1 MDRNKIFKLIE
12 TIVENPS
19 ILSSQISDSNIGN
32 LVPIEEVYQGY
43 MCGRA
48 IQFTPHEDY
57 GKKGELVKADL
68 TDDRFRI
75 EELGKLNNQITKY
88 NKWVGKKNVLYKKE
102 FDAKISKLNMKTGVI
117 YTFDHHNLNIKRNE
131 YFPLPYFEMWSF
143 MVTRELPQQTT
154 TFNNIKNTFLF
165 INDEELYKANRDDP
179 DFLIRINKTIAEYIH
194 GEIREVLDKNRSIEN
209 SIWNEP
215 NNRFGNWI
223 SQHPS
228 DAESYEYNTDITI
241 TDVTDDLQ
249 YIAEDCSDMHE
260 NDKIKFPH
268 KRDAYKWWCEH
279 HTQNG
284 KEITYEQLEEAYSR
298 GKRRG
303 KYDTEHNKPLL
314 DKS

>member
-1 MDRNKIFKLIE
+1 MNKNKIFKLIE
-12 TIVENPS
+12 TIVESKS
-19 ILSSQISDSNIGN
+19 IVSSQISDSNIGN

-57 GKKGELVKADL
+57 GKKGELVRADL
-68 TDDRFRI
+68 TDDKIRI
-75 EELGKLNNQITKY
+75 QELTKLNNQITKY
-88 NKWVGKKNVLYKKE
+88 NKWVEEKNVLHE
-102 FDAKISKLNMKTGVI
+102 EEVRSLNLKPDVV
-117 YTFDHHNLNIKRNE
+117 HNLGE
-131 YFPLPYFEMWSF
+131 YDLKHKQYWELGQFEMWSF

-228 DAESYEYNTDITI
+228 DAESYEFNTDITI

>member
-1 MDRNKIFKLIE
+1 IFKLIE
-12 TIVENPS
+12 TIVESKS
-19 ILSSQISDSNIGN
+19 IVSSQISDSNIGN

-57 GKKGELVKADL
+57 GKKGELVRADL
-68 TDDRFRI
+68 TDDKIRI
-75 EELGKLNNQITKY
+75 QELTKLNNQITKY
-88 NKWVGKKNVLYKKE
+88 NKWVEEKNVLHE
-102 FDAKISKLNMKTGVI
+102 EEVRSLNLKPDVV
-117 YTFDHHNLNIKRNE
+117 HNLGE
-131 YFPLPYFEMWSF
+131 YDLKHKQYWELGQFEMWSF

-228 DAESYEYNTDITI
+228 DAESYEFNTDITI

-303 KYDTEHNKPLL
+303 KYDTEHNKP
-314 DKS
+314 

>member
-12 TIVENPS
+12 TIVESPS

-57 GKKGELVKADL
+57 GKKGELVRADL
-68 TDDRFRI
+68 TDDKIRI
-75 EELGKLNNQITKY
+75 QELTKLNNQITKY
-88 NKWVGKKNVLYKKE
+88 NKWVEEKNVLHE
-102 FDAKISKLNMKTGVI
+102 EEVRSLNLKPDVV
-117 YTFDHHNLNIKRNE
+117 HNLGE
-131 YFPLPYFEMWSF
+131 YDLKHKQYWELGQFEMWSF

-165 INDEELYKANRDDP
+165 INDEELYKANRDNP

-228 DAESYEYNTDITI
+228 DAESYEFNTDITI

>member
-57 GKKGELVKADL
+57 GKKGELVRTDL
-68 TDDRFRI
+68 TDDKIRI
-75 EELGKLNNQITKY
+75 QELTKLNNQITKY
-88 NKWVGKKNVLYKKE
+88 NKWVEEKNVLHE
-102 FDAKISKLNMKTGVI
+102 EEVRSLNLKPDVV
-117 YTFDHHNLNIKRNE
+117 HNLGE
-131 YFPLPYFEMWSF
+131 YDLKHKQYWELGQFEMWSF

-228 DAESYEYNTDITI
+228 DAESYEFNTDITI

>member
-12 TIVENPS
+12 TIVESKS
-19 ILSSQISDSNIGN
+19 IVSSQISDSNIGN
-32 LVPIEEVYQGY
+32 LVPIENVYQGY

-57 GKKGELVKADL
+57 GKKGELVRADL
-68 TDDRFRI
+68 TDDKIRI
-75 EELGKLNNQITKY
+75 QELTKLNNQITKY
-88 NKWVGKKNVLYKKE
+88 NKWVEEKNVLHE
-102 FDAKISKLNMKTGVI
+102 EEVRSLNLKPDVV
-117 YTFDHHNLNIKRNE
+117 HNLGE
-131 YFPLPYFEMWSF
+131 YDLKHKQYWELGQFEMWSF

-228 DAESYEYNTDITI
+228 DAESYEFNTDITI

-284 KEITYEQLEEAYSR
+284 KEITYEQLEKAYSR

-303 KYDTEHNKPLL
+303 MYDTEHNKPLL

>member
-12 TIVENPS
+12 TIVESKS
-19 ILSSQISDSNIGN
+19 IVSSQISDSNIGN

-57 GKKGELVKADL
+57 GKKGELVRADL
-68 TDDRFRI
+68 TDDKIRI
-75 EELGKLNNQITKY
+75 QELTKLNNQITKY
-88 NKWVGKKNVLYKKE
+88 NKWVEEKNVLHE
-102 FDAKISKLNMKTGVI
+102 EEVRSLNLKPDVV
-117 YTFDHHNLNIKRNE
+117 HNLGE
-131 YFPLPYFEMWSF
+131 YDLKHKQYWELGQFEMWSF

-228 DAESYEYNTDITI
+228 DAESYEFNTDITI
-241 TDVTDDLQ
+241 TDVADDLQ
-249 YIAEDCSDMHE
+249 YIAEDCSDIHE

>member
-1 MDRNKIFKLIE
+1 MNKNKIFKLIE

-57 GKKGELVKADL
+57 GKQGELVRADL
-68 TDDRFRI
+68 TDDKIRI
-75 EELGKLNNQITKY
+75 QELTKLNNQITKY
-88 NKWVGKKNVLYKKE
+88 NKWVEEKNVLHE
-102 FDAKISKLNMKTGVI
+102 EEVRSLNLKPDVV
-117 YTFDHHNLNIKRNE
+117 HNLGE
-131 YFPLPYFEMWSF
+131 YDLKHKQYWELGQFEMWSF

-228 DAESYEYNTDITI
+228 DAESYEFNTDITI

>member
-1 MDRNKIFKLIE
+1 
-12 TIVENPS
+12 
-19 ILSSQISDSNIGN
+19 
-32 LVPIEEVYQGY
+32 
-43 MCGRA
+43 
-48 IQFTPHEDY
+48 
-57 GKKGELVKADL
+57 
-68 TDDRFRI
+68 
-75 EELGKLNNQITKY
+75 
-88 NKWVGKKNVLYKKE
+88 
-102 FDAKISKLNMKTGVI
+102 
-117 YTFDHHNLNIKRNE
+117 
-131 YFPLPYFEMWSF
+131 

-228 DAESYEYNTDITI
+228 DAESYEFNTDITI

>member
-12 TIVENPS
+12 TIVESKS
-19 ILSSQISDSNIGN
+19 IVSSQISDSNIGN

-57 GKKGELVKADL
+57 GKKGELVRADL
-68 TDDRFRI
+68 TDDKIRI
-75 EELGKLNNQITKY
+75 QELTKLNNQITKY
-88 NKWVGKKNVLYKKE
+88 NKWVEEKNVLHE
-102 FDAKISKLNMKTGVI
+102 EEVRSLNLKPDVV
-117 YTFDHHNLNIKRNE
+117 HNLGE
-131 YFPLPYFEMWSF
+131 YDLKHKQYWELGQFEMWSF

-228 DAESYEYNTDITI
+228 DAESYEFNTDITI

>member
-12 TIVENPS
+12 TIVESKS
-19 ILSSQISDSNIGN
+19 IVSSQISDSNIGN

-57 GKKGELVKADL
+57 GKKGELVRTDL
-68 TDDRFRI
+68 TDDKIRI
-75 EELGKLNNQITKY
+75 QELTKLNNQITKY
-88 NKWVGKKNVLYKKE
+88 NKWVEEKNVLHE
-102 FDAKISKLNMKTGVI
+102 EEVRSLNLKPDVV
-117 YTFDHHNLNIKRNE
+117 HNLGE
-131 YFPLPYFEMWSF
+131 YDLKHKQYWELGQFEMWSF

-228 DAESYEYNTDITI
+228 DAESYEFNTDITI

>member
-12 TIVENPS
+12 TIVESKS
-19 ILSSQISDSNIGN
+19 IVSSQISDSNIGN

-57 GKKGELVKADL
+57 GKQGELVRTDL
-68 TDDRFRI
+68 TDDKIRI
-75 EELGKLNNQITKY
+75 QELTKLNNQITKY
-88 NKWVGKKNVLYKKE
+88 NKWVEEKNVLHE
-102 FDAKISKLNMKTGVI
+102 EEVRSLNLKPDVV
-117 YTFDHHNLNIKRNE
+117 HNLGE
-131 YFPLPYFEMWSF
+131 YDLKHKQYWELGQFEMWSF

-228 DAESYEYNTDITI
+228 DAESYEFNTDITI

>member
-12 TIVENPS
+12 TIVESKS
-19 ILSSQISDSNIGN
+19 IVSSQISDSNIGN

-57 GKKGELVKADL
+57 GKKGELVRTDL
-68 TDDRFRI
+68 TDDKIRI
-75 EELGKLNNQITKY
+75 QELTKLNNQITKY
-88 NKWVGKKNVLYKKE
+88 NKWVEEKNVLHE
-102 FDAKISKLNMKTGVI
+102 EEVRSLNLKPDVV
-117 YTFDHHNLNIKRNE
+117 HNLGE
-131 YFPLPYFEMWSF
+131 YDLKHKQYWELGQFEMWSF

-228 DAESYEYNTDITI
+228 DAESYEFNTDITI

-303 KYDTEHNKPLL
+303 MYDTEHNKPLL

>member
-1 MDRNKIFKLIE
+1 MNKNKIFKLIE
-12 TIVENPS
+12 TIVESKS
-19 ILSSQISDSNIGN
+19 IVSSQISDSNIGN

-57 GKKGELVKADL
+57 GKKGELVRTDL
-68 TDDRFRI
+68 TDDKIRI
-75 EELGKLNNQITKY
+75 QELTKLNNQITKY
-88 NKWVGKKNVLYKKE
+88 NKWVEEKNVLHE
-102 FDAKISKLNMKTGVI
+102 EEVRSLNLKPDVV
-117 YTFDHHNLNIKRNE
+117 HNLGE
-131 YFPLPYFEMWSF
+131 YDLKHKQYWELGQFEMWSF

-154 TFNNIKNTFLF
+154 TFNNIKNTFLL

-228 DAESYEYNTDITI
+228 DAESYEFNTDITI

-284 KEITYEQLEEAYSR
+284 KEITYEQLEKAYSR